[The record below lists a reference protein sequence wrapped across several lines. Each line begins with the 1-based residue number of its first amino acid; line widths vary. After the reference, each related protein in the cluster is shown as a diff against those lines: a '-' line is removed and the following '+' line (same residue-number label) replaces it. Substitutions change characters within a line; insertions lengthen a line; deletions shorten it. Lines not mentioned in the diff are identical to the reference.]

1 MAPKTVQNIAV
12 LKISKF
18 QVQQFNRLFLL
29 FLKEKKCDR
38 EKIKFSN
45 FGMANLVL
53 RWKGNCFVKKILL
66 KPIKL
71 RLFNGLV
78 IFHFA
83 MDLLP
88 VTLNRLQEK
97 NCLLYN

>member
-1 MAPKTVQNIAV
+1 MT
-12 LKISKF
+12 
-18 QVQQFNRLFLL
+18 
-29 FLKEKKCDR
+29 
-38 EKIKFSN
+38 
-45 FGMANLVL
+45 NLVL